1 MFTVKEKALLL
12 KVLKDYPR
20 NMREPFETNGE
31 FQQHLK
37 EVDSLIRK
45 VEEISPVNMKY
56 YDDGWNDFVNGK
68 PFDESQRE
76 NIHYRDGYDDSKFN
90 NAKEE
95 I

>member
-1 MFTVKEKALLL
+1 MFTVKEKGLLL

-45 VEEISPVNMKY
+45 VEEITPDDMKY

-90 NAKEE
+90 NSREE